1 MADIAGI
8 SKEYQLQ
15 SLTEKEVDPDP
26 FSQFNKW
33 WEEAIKSVVPEIN
46 AMTLA
51 TASAAGVPSARTV
64 LLKGVT
70 EDGFIFFTNY
80 NSQKGKE
87 LAQNPNAC
95 LVFFWAPLE
104 RQVII
109 EGVAEKISDV
119 ESDAYFNSRPLESR
133 IGAWSSPQSTVINSR
148 DIIEDN
154 VAQFSKQFAD
164 GNIPRPLNW
173 GGYLVKPKKIEFWQ
187 GRAGQAACTTV
198 YNIRYKRMDFGKLN
212 GWPHNGNNAI
222 EFRN

>member
-8 SKEYQLQ
+8 RKEYQLQ
-15 SLTEKEVDPDP
+15 SLTEKEVEPDP

-51 TASAAGVPSARTV
+51 TASAAAVPSARTV

-95 LVFFWAPLE
+95 LVFYWAPLE

-109 EGVAEKISDV
+109 DGVAEKISDID
-119 ESDAYFNSRPLESR
+119 SDVYFNSRPLESR
-133 IGAWSSPQSTVINSR
+133 IGAWSSPQSTVISSR

-164 GNIPRPLNW
+164 GNIPRPLHW

-187 GRAGQAACTTV
+187 GRPNRLHDRIQYTLQKDGSW
-198 YNIRYKRMDFGKLN
+198 K
-212 GWPHNGNNAI
+212 I
-222 EFRN
+222 ERLAP